1 MKNNPDIKPDL
12 FKLRKLLESIYH
24 DHDSEELD
32 FVFNQLL
39 RIIQD
44 FKLESSYEENKNVS
58 SWDQSHCVLIT
69 YADTV
74 RKDNE
79 RSLITLERVL
89 NRYFLTLSKVLH
101 ILPFLKST
109 SDGGF
114 AVSSHDYLEDRF
126 GNWADLKNLSND
138 HILMADLVLNH
149 VSSSHLWVQQF
160 IKSQEPG
167 LSNIFSPSQ
176 QKDWSNV
183 IRPRSSSLFSQIN
196 TSDGPRY
203 VWTTFGPDQVDLNWQ
218 NPRMVLEF
226 LKLLIKYLGN
236 GVRWL
241 RLDAV
246 GFIWKE
252 EGTTCLHLPKAH
264 LIVKA
269 LKIQLSNL
277 LNDGVLITETNV
289 PQKENL
295 SYLIPKD
302 EAHMAYNFPLPPL
315 LLEAVITSRA
325 DLLNNWITN
334 WPDLPVNTT
343 MFNFTASHDGVG
355 LRALEGLMSDQR
367 LNDLLISCEKRGGLI
382 SHRRLSNGDD
392 KPYELNISWW
402 SAMEDSSRDSKRFQY
417 ERFILTQLVVIAL
430 KGVPAFY
437 LPALLA
443 SDNDIKSFSMSGQR
457 RDLNRERFK
466 YEELSLTL
474 QNDDSNASRNIKFLS
489 KAMEIRSIL
498 DSFHPSSQMECLTK
512 DRSDLVAIKR
522 GKNRKIILAIH
533 NFTENKLNYKINDL
547 EFLNSIS
554 SNVELKDYLSGKRY
568 SNLSIVL
575 DPFQVLWI
583 GL

>member
-114 AVSSHDYLEDRF
+114 AVSSHEYLEDRF

-236 GVRWL
+236 GVKWL

-295 SYLIPKD
+295 SYLIPED

-554 SNVELKDYLSGKRY
+554 TNVDLKDYLSGKRY

>member
-236 GVRWL
+236 GVKWL

-295 SYLIPKD
+295 SYLIPED

-417 ERFILTQLVVIAL
+417 QRFILTQLVVIAL

-554 SNVELKDYLSGKRY
+554 SNVDLKDYLSGKRY

>member
-126 GNWADLKNLSND
+126 GNWEDLKNLSND

-236 GVRWL
+236 GVKWL

-269 LKIQLSNL
+269 LKMQLSNL

-295 SYLIPKD
+295 SYLIPED

-554 SNVELKDYLSGKRY
+554 SNVDLKDYLSGKRY